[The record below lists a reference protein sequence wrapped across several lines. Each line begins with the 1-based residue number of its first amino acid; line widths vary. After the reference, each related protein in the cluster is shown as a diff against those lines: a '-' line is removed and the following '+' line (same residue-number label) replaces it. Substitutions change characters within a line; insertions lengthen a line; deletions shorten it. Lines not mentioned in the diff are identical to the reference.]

1 MAKLIITVRTDA
13 SVTDTIR
20 LMRKEHVRN
29 LPVLDRNCRIV
40 RIVGSR
46 DLMKVATE
54 VISI

>member
-20 LMRKEHVRN
+20 LMRREHVRN

>member
-1 MAKLIITVRTDA
+1 VAKLIITVRTDA